1 MTQDQYNILIKNGW
15 KLLPN
20 DNHMWMWGQ
29 EVIVSEEDAM
39 NMADAYIGGLNVTD
53 KLKGSNRD
61 GNKGHNE

>member
-1 MTQDQYNILIKNGW
+1 MNQDQYNILIKNGW

-39 NMADAYIGGLNVTD
+39 NMADAYIGGMNIKEIEKDENT
-53 KLKGSNRD
+53 
-61 GNKGHNE
+61 NE